1 MEWVVVIE
9 DSSPIVVGPFATED
23 EAIEYARNN
32 WEFFDRQVA
41 VVQQRPVDFEDS
53 DEGSHPLVLVKA
65 LTKRTTSEMA
75 TDVAEYPWTTRD
87 IAHLLY

>member
-1 MEWVVVIE
+1 VSGPGFSVESDRGVVVVIE

-53 DEGSHPLVLVKA
+53 DEG
-65 LTKRTTSEMA
+65 
-75 TDVAEYPWTTRD
+75 
-87 IAHLLY
+87 